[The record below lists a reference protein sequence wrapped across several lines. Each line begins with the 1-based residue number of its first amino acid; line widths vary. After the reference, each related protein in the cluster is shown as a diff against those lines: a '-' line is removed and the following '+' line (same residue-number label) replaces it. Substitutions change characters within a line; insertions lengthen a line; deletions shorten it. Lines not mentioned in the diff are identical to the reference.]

1 MAKGYWVSCYRE
13 IKDPAALAEY
23 AKLAGPAIIAGGGT
37 FLARG
42 GRTQVFDD
50 GISERTVV
58 VEFASF
64 EQALATRESAAYQA
78 AAAKLDGAVER
89 DFRVVEGVD

>member
-23 AKLAGPAIIAGGGT
+23 AKLAGPAILAGGGK

-42 GRTQVFDD
+42 GRVQAFDD
-50 GISERTVV
+50 GIGERTVV

-64 EQALATRESAAYQA
+64 EQALAARESAAYQA
-78 AAAKLDGAVER
+78 AAAKLEGAVER